1 MTVIYSQEFFG
12 PKHYVFVI
20 FQLFGKEDARL
31 RTSLSSKRLGK
42 FKPNLKKKNIS
53 GPTYGS
59 AGGGSGSSGSGMGGT
74 ELHRGDTK
82 RYAAVLVLRE
92 IACCMPTFFFQNVS
106 QFFEVI
112 FNAVWDPR
120 PALRYKTIFVFIYP
134 ITFSSEGPQPGG
146 GGGLRLCTKP

>member
-1 MTVIYSQEFFG
+1 MLVKWCFFSTQVSG
-12 PKHYVFVI
+12 TYTTNLK
-20 FQLFGKEDARL
+20 FQLITHEV
-31 RTSLSSKRLGK
+31 KRAFEVLQSPG
-42 FKPNLKKKNIS
+42 
-53 GPTYGS
+53 GTHGS
-59 AGGGSGSSGSGMGGT
+59 AGGSSGGSGGGVGGS

-120 PALRYKTIFVFIYP
+120 PALRFEYMLTLQSSKSQIVYLLIFRV
-134 ITFSSEGPQPGG
+134 
-146 GGGLRLCTKP
+146 K

>member
-1 MTVIYSQEFFG
+1 M
-12 PKHYVFVI
+12 P
-20 FQLFGKEDARL
+20 
-31 RTSLSSKRLGK
+31 
-42 FKPNLKKKNIS
+42 KKKNLIS
-53 GPTYGS
+53 GPTHGS
-59 AGGGSGSSGSGMGGT
+59 AGGGSGSSGSGMGGS

-120 PALRYKTIFVFIYP
+120 PALRYKSYLRVFLR
-134 ITFSSEGPQPGG
+134 TRTRLRSGSAGGQGVNRDFCTQALTSST
-146 GGGLRLCTKP
+146 LALN